1 MINLKLFEFNA
12 VTVTLISLSFQTHLV
27 SIYLQHRQSTGP
39 TTLTNTGL
47 TFRQWIGDAGDK
59 WTQDESGF
67 IGILM

>member
-1 MINLKLFEFNA
+1 MWECSAGVNQGGKRN
-12 VTVTLISLSFQTHLV
+12 VTQPS
-27 SIYLQHRQSTGP
+27 GP

-47 TFRQWIGDAGDK
+47 TFRQWNGDAGDK